1 MLDVLQQMTSP
12 HTAQGA
18 VFYAVVYL
26 AAAWFASRLVRRGMD
41 RVLRHDPEDRID
53 RTAARLLV
61 SFARVF
67 LFLVAII
74 LYTYTVPVLRF
85 LGTAVLAKVGIVS
98 IILGLAAQNTL
109 GNLFAGASLFLHRP
123 FRTGDLVQIT
133 AFDTRET
140 GTIAE
145 MSLGYTTIR
154 TADGRRIV
162 VPNSVMAHQTS
173 VNLSQGEV
181 MAVVPFGLDYEA
193 DIDEARVVLTE
204 TARSLAGVSRVVDC
218 PVSELGEHGVVLT
231 LRAWCRSATEAGQVR
246 LSLQE
251 RGKKALDG
259 AGIGLAAAAT
269 NVVVRTESA

>member
-1 MLDVLQQMTSP
+1 MGRQ
-12 HTAQGA
+12 
-18 VFYAVVYL
+18 
-26 AAAWFASRLVRRGMD
+26 
-41 RVLRHDPEDRID
+41 
-53 RTAARLLV
+53 
-61 SFARVF
+61 
-67 LFLVAII
+67 
-74 LYTYTVPVLRF
+74 
-85 LGTAVLAKVGIVS
+85 KVGS
-98 IILGLAAQNTL
+98 PRDGPRAAQNTL
-109 GNLFAGASLFLHRP
+109 GNLSARASLFLHRP
-123 FRTGDLVQIT
+123 FRTGELVQIT

-193 DIDEARVVLTE
+193 DIDEARVVLT
-204 TARSLAGVSRVVDC
+204 
-218 PVSELGEHGVVLT
+218 